1 MEPLNG
7 FGGGMRSHLFL
18 VFIFALS
25 APLFSQ
31 NNRGTITGTV
41 TDPSGDAIA
50 NATVDARDV
59 DSGATYPV
67 STSAT
72 GNYTISE
79 LPEGPYEVT
88 ITAPGFKKFVR
99 AGLAVTVA
107 QTLRIDAV
115 LEVGSTSESVTVTA
129 ESPLL
134 KTETAELSE
143 NVPMERLDNLPLLPI
158 GSAAGNSGIRNPYAV
173 AALLPGSYYIG
184 TGTAAN
190 NSTVKINGAP
200 VNTEAT
206 LVEGMDATNPIGQ
219 GLVQFNQPG
228 ADSIQEFSVMTSN
241 YPAEFGQS
249 GGGIMNIT
257 MKSGTNQFHG
267 TAYDYFVNEFLNAG
281 QPFTSNGN
289 GGLLRPE
296 NRKNDYGFTVGGP
309 VWIPKVYNGR
319 NRSFFFFT
327 FEQYRL
333 SDTVIPT
340 AISVPTAA
348 YRQGNFSSA
357 LLSTVGTDPL
367 GRPIQGN
374 EIYDPATVQTVN
386 GQLVT
391 NPFPNNTIPM
401 SRMDPVALAIQN
413 MLPQPT
419 NPGLIANNY
428 QNPFLSTTT
437 TTVPSI
443 KGDQLLGPK
452 DKLSF
457 YFSKIRNLEPIAVGA
472 NGLPEPLS
480 TDSGTDI
487 RSNTERLN
495 YDRIISPTLLLHL
508 GAGFMQSNLGQPV
521 APGASF
527 NAAQIGL
534 VGPFQQPA
542 QFPSMSGLANGQG
555 GLGAPYVGTTAG
567 AALGQGAHS
576 YQIQS
581 QPTAIASLSWV
592 KNNHT
597 YKFGASMLL
606 QGDVYLGESTLNGT
620 YTFSNLQ
627 TALPY
632 VALSNAT
639 ASVAGNTIGFPY
651 ASFLLGLVASGNV
664 HDISDTRLEKSEW
677 GFYAQDSWKVTR
689 KFTLDYGLRYD
700 YSTYFTEQYG
710 RASNFSPTLAN
721 PTAGGHP
728 GAAIY
733 QATCGCPFAHNYPWA
748 FGPRLGA
755 AYQITPNTVFRGG
768 FAIAYAGSPIYG
780 NGGGAGA
787 ASNPF
792 GPEAN
797 PFEPAMVLSQGVPL
811 TAQQIVWPNLS
822 PGQYPLVAPG
832 SAPLGAGPPVVVD
845 QNAGRPARN
854 YQWSVGLQRQL
865 TPNLVVELGYVGT
878 RGIWWPFSGPS
889 SNPGTLVNYNYV
901 TSQILN
907 TYGLS
912 LNNPADLAILSAQI
926 GSAAAGPFMDKLPYT
941 GFPLTATVAQ
951 SLRPFPQFNSGLAP
965 TWAPLGD
972 TWYNSLQAKANQRL
986 SHGLSATFA
995 FTFSANLDNFEGTSV
1010 PTDVANRQTAV
1021 MRDSLDQPFVTSW
1034 ALNYTVPTIRKG
1046 ANSAGLKMASW
1057 IARDW
1062 TIGGFFNYASGAL
1075 IPPPLANASPTLSNV
1090 IFESTV
1096 QDRVPGV
1103 PLFTHN
1109 LNCGCFDPSR
1119 VFVLNP
1125 AAWVNPPAGQ
1135 FGTAT
1140 FYNDYRYQRR
1150 PTESMAFG
1158 RAFRIR
1164 EAMSLNLRVEFQNI
1178 FNRTEVNNPLA
1189 TNPQAA
1195 QTVNPVTGQ
1204 TTAGFGY
1211 INTLGS
1217 TFGAPRQGMIVAR
1230 FQF

>member
-1 MEPLNG
+1 
-7 FGGGMRSHLFL
+7 MRSHLFL
-18 VFIFALS
+18 VLIFALS

-31 NNRGTITGTV
+31 SDRGTITGTV
-41 TDPSGDAIA
+41 TDPSGDAIG

-59 DSGATYPV
+59 ESGATYPV
-67 STSAT
+67 ATSAT

-99 AGLAVTVA
+99 GSLAVTVA

-115 LEVGSTSESVTVTA
+115 LEVGSTSESVTVSA

-134 KTETAELSE
+134 RTETAQLSE

-173 AALLPGSYYIG
+173 AALLPGSYYVG

-206 LVEGMDATNPIGQ
+206 LVEGMDATNPIAQ

-249 GGGIMNIT
+249 GGGIMNVT
-257 MKSGTNQFHG
+257 MKSGTNQYHG
-267 TAYDYFVNEFLNAG
+267 TGYDYFVNEFLDAG

-296 NRKNDYGFTVGGP
+296 NRRNDYGFTFGGP

-319 NRSFFFFT
+319 NKSFFFFS

-333 SDTVIPT
+333 SDIVIPT

-367 GRPIQGN
+367 GRPILGN
-374 EIYDPATVQTVN
+374 EIYDPATVQTVA

-419 NPGLIANNY
+419 SPGLIANNY
-428 QNPFLSTTT
+428 QNPYSTFRT

-457 YFSKIRNLEPIAVGA
+457 YFSRIHTVAIGVGA

-480 TDSGTDI
+480 PDVGTDI
-487 RSNTERLN
+487 PSNTERLL

-508 GAGFMQSNLGQPV
+508 GAGFMQSNLGAVPV
-521 APGASF
+521 PGSSF

-534 VGPFQQPA
+534 VGPFQQPG

-555 GLGAPYVGTTAG
+555 GLGAAYVGTTAG
-567 AALGQGAHS
+567 AALGPGSDSHQNS
-576 YQIQS
+576 E

-597 YKFGASMLL
+597 YKFGGSMLL
-606 QGDVYLGESTLNGT
+606 QGNISQSLSTLNGT

-639 ASVAGNTIGFPY
+639 ASVKGNTIGFPY

-664 HDISDTRLEKSEW
+664 HDPSDTRLGKSEW
-677 GFYAQDSWKVTR
+677 GFYAQDNWKVTR
-689 KFTLDYGLRYD
+689 NFTLEYGLRYD
-700 YSTYFTEQYG
+700 YSTYFKEQYG
-710 RASNFSPTLAN
+710 RASDFSPTLAN
-721 PTAGGHP
+721 PTVGDHP
-728 GAAIY
+728 GATIF
-733 QATCGCPFAHNYPWA
+733 QATCHCAFAHNYPWA
-748 FGPRLGA
+748 FGPRVGA
-755 AYQITPNTVFRGG
+755 AYRLAANTVARAG
-768 FAIAYAGSPIYG
+768 FSIAYSGSPIFG

-787 ASNPF
+787 GSNPF

-811 TAQQIVWPNLS
+811 TAQQIVWPNFN
-822 PGQYPLVAPG
+822 PGQYPLVGAG
-832 SAPLGAGPPVVVD
+832 SPLLGAGPPVVVD
-845 QNAGRPARN
+845 PNAGRPARN
-854 YQWSVGLQRQL
+854 YQWSIGLQQQL
-865 TPNLVVELGYVGT
+865 TPNLLVEVAYVGT
-878 RGIWWPFSGPS
+878 RGIWWSFSGSS
-889 SNPGTLVNYNYV
+889 SNPGTLVNYNYL
-901 TSQILN
+901 SPQLLSAN
-907 TYGLS
+907 GLS
-912 LNNPADLAILSAQI
+912 LNNPANLAILTAQV
-926 GSAAAGPFMDKLPYT
+926 GSSAAGPFLNKLPYT

-951 SLRPFPQFNSGLAP
+951 SLLPFPQFNSGLAP

-972 TWYNSLQAKANQRL
+972 TWYNSLQAKATQRL

-995 FTFSANLDNFEGTSV
+995 FTFSENLDNFEGSSV
-1010 PTDVANRQTAV
+1010 PTDVGNRQTAV

-1034 ALNYTVPTIRKG
+1034 ALNYTVPTIWRG
-1046 ANSAGLKMASW
+1046 SNSAGLKAASW

-1075 IPPPLANASPTLSNV
+1075 IPPPLANASPTLSSL

-1109 LNCGCFDPSR
+1109 LNCNCFNPSTT
-1119 VFVLNP
+1119 FVLNP

-1178 FNRTEVNNPLA
+1178 FNRTEVNNPTA
-1189 TNPQAA
+1189 TNPQAT
-1195 QTVNPVTGQ
+1195 QTVNPVSGQ

-1211 INTLGS
+1211 INTLGT
-1217 TFGAPRQGMIVAR
+1217 TFGMPRQGMIVAR